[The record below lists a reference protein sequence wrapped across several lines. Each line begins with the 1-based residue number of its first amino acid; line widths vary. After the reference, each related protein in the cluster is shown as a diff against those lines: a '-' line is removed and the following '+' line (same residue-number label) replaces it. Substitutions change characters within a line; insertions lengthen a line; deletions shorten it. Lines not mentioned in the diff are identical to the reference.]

1 VRRIKTDYKGLFDI
15 SSSSFIPLVA
25 IGLVFIL
32 AEPANASPDSA
43 EQIQAKA
50 GTPATPARS
59 ARELTQMGD
68 QFFEGKGIAQDYRLA
83 AQYYAEASL
92 LGEPRAMM
100 RFGEA
105 LVLGRGTVVD
115 IPKGVSLLRMSADK
129 GNSSAALILAE
140 LYAQGTIDGADPA
153 QSIAMYERAAELG
166 RDMALVKLAQ
176 IYSQGVVVQVDA
188 QRAVTYY
195 RKAVSAGRKDAMLA
209 LGVAMAERKFGRIGK
224 RAEGYALLKEASR
237 LGQPDAVVFMADC
250 HFSGHGVP
258 RNPDIAIKIVRKA
271 WEEGNIKAGLKLL
284 SIYRDGRKNA
294 VKRNDFLANYYFRRV
309 SHGLTAEEVA
319 FESVLLKASKASGRR
334 QFEKI
339 HQEIGVMNDK
349 SRPIAVRKMRITNPN
364 AYVYLVQSKLGALN
378 VYNGRATGF
387 LTLKTARAIH
397 KYCLEKSKADV
408 CRKGP
413 LTSEVASAISEAF

>member
-1 VRRIKTDYKGLFDI
+1 VRRIKTDCKSLFNI
-15 SSSSFIPLVA
+15 SGSSLIVLVA
-25 IGLVFIL
+25 TGLVFTL
-32 AEPANASPDSA
+32 AEPAGASPNSG

-50 GTPATPARS
+50 EVPEAPPRS
-59 ARELTQMGD
+59 ARELTRMGD
-68 QFFEGKGIAQDYRLA
+68 NSFEGKGVAQDYRLA

-105 LVLGRGTVVD
+105 LVLGRGTAVD
-115 IPKGVSLLRMSADK
+115 IPRGVSLLRMSADK

-140 LYAQGTIDGADPA
+140 LYAQGTIDGADGA
-153 QSIAMYERAAELG
+153 QSIAFYERAAELG

-176 IYSQGVVVQVDA
+176 IYSQGIIVPADA
-188 QRAVTYY
+188 QRAVSYY
-195 RKAVSAGRKDAMLA
+195 RKAVKAGRKDAMLA
-209 LGVAMAERKFGRIGK
+209 LGVAMAERKFGRVGK

-258 RNPDIAIKIVRKA
+258 RNPDMAIRILRQA
-271 WEEGNIKAGLKLL
+271 WDEGNVKAGLKLL

-294 VKRNDFLANYYFRRV
+294 VKKNDFLANYYFRRV
-309 SHGLTAEEVA
+309 SHALTAEEVA
-319 FESVLLKASKASGRR
+319 FESVLLKASRASAR
-334 QFEKI
+334 QQYENI
-339 HQEIGVMNDK
+339 RQEIGDMSDK

-364 AYVYLVQSKLGALN
+364 AYVYLVQARLGALN
-378 VYNGRATGF
+378 VYNGRPTGL
-387 LTLKTARAIH
+387 LTSKTTRAIH
-397 KYCLEKSKADV
+397 KYCLARSKADV